1 MEGPLTEK
9 LQFKHRKKVFGMIL
23 FFGILK
29 KRAYLCES
37 KEKFEAHPKEERLTM
52 MIWLTFSDLASFDIL
67 PMLEIRGY
75 FLLNF
80 L

>member
-1 MEGPLTEK
+1 MFLQLKMEGPLTEK

-52 MIWLTFSDLASFDIL
+52 MI
-67 PMLEIRGY
+67 
-75 FLLNF
+75 
-80 L
+80 